1 MRQLRRSSV
10 LAFAIAP
17 LLIACAASPA
27 VSQDIGS
34 CVTPSSSVDHATG
47 RLIQKFID
55 VFANPRPGSRP
66 IYIKLAAPMPLRVV
80 ARDGAFLQ
88 IAGGADSPF
97 KRDQPIGWIRASDV
111 EGQALRNCN

>member
-1 MRQLRRSSV
+1 MRQMRSSV
-10 LAFAIAP
+10 LAFAIAA
-17 LLIACAASPA
+17 LLIAGAASPA

-55 VFANPRPGSRP
+55 VFADPRPGSRP

-80 ARDGAFLQ
+80 GRDGAFLQ
-88 IAGGADSPF
+88 DVGGADTPF